1 MVRDL
6 LNILTFT
13 LIIEIMLNFEKKGN
27 GKETLV
33 LLHGFMENLHIWN
46 DMEPHLSENF
56 SLLKIDLPGH
66 GQSEII
72 AEVQTMELMAEE
84 VKKVLDHENLT
95 KVHLLGHS
103 MGGYISLGFAEK
115 YPEYLKSLTLFFST
129 FFPDDAE
136 KKEQRVKSYRIIKDA
151 FPHYARAGVPN
162 LFNPNERDI
171 LEGKIETALE
181 IALSTNNLG
190 ALASV
195 KGMVERTDKKSVLE
209 NLDAKILIIAG
220 KHDNAVKTE
229 MLIKNLPDKT
239 NIKSYVLDCGHNGH
253 WEKPS
258 ICAEIINT
266 ELLHN
271 LPKHLVF

>member
-1 MVRDL
+1 
-6 LNILTFT
+6 
-13 LIIEIMLNFEKKGN
+13 MLNFERTGN
-27 GKETLV
+27 GKEVLV
-33 LLHGFMENLHIWN
+33 LLHGFMENISIWS
-46 DMEPHLSENF
+46 DMELHLSENF

-66 GQSEII
+66 GQSDII
-72 AEVQTMELMAEE
+72 AEIQTMELVAEE
-84 VKKVLDHENLT
+84 VKKVLDDQNLQ

-115 YPEYLKSLTLFFST
+115 YPEYLKSLTLFFSSYL
-129 FFPDDAE
+129 PDDAE
-136 KKEQRVKSYRIIKDA
+136 KKEQRIKSYRIIQDA
-151 FPHYARAGVPN
+151 FVHYARAGVPN
-162 LFNPNERDI
+162 LFNPNERDV

-181 IALSTNNLG
+181 VALSTNNLG

-195 KGMVERTDKKSVLE
+195 KGMVERSDKRHVLE
-209 NLDAKILIIAG
+209 NLDCKILVLAG

-229 MLIKNLPDKT
+229 LMIKDLPDRT

-266 ELLHN
+266 ELLHH

>member
-1 MVRDL
+1 
-6 LNILTFT
+6 
-13 LIIEIMLNFEKKGN
+13 MLHFEKKGN

-33 LLHGFMENLHIWN
+33 LLHGFMENISIWN

-56 SLLKIDLPGH
+56 TLLKIDLPGH
-66 GQSEII
+66 GQSDII
-72 AEVQTMELMAEE
+72 AEVQTMELVAEE
-84 VKKVLDHENLT
+84 VKKVLDSENLK

-129 FFPDDAE
+129 YLPDDVE
-136 KKEQRVKSYRIIKDA
+136 KKAQRIKSYRIIKDA
-151 FPHYARAGVPN
+151 FAHYARAGIPN
-162 LFNPNERDI
+162 LFNPNEKDI
-171 LEGKIETALE
+171 LEGKIEIALKT
-181 IALSTNNLG
+181 ALSTNNLG

-195 KGMVERTDKKSVLE
+195 KGMVERTDKKHVLE
-209 NLDAKILIIAG
+209 NLEAKILVIAG

-229 MLIKNLPDKT
+229 IMIKHLPDRT

-271 LPKHLVF
+271 LPKNLVF

>member
-1 MVRDL
+1 
-6 LNILTFT
+6 
-13 LIIEIMLNFEKKGN
+13 MLNFERKGN

-33 LLHGFMENLHIWN
+33 LLHGFMENLSIWS
-46 DMEPHLSENF
+46 DMEPHLSDNF

-84 VKKVLDHENLT
+84 VKKVLDHENIT
-95 KVHLLGHS
+95 KIHLLGHS
-103 MGGYISLGFAEK
+103 MGGYVSLAFAEK

-129 FFPDDAE
+129 YFPDDAE
-136 KKEQRVKSYRIIKDA
+136 KKEQRIKSYRIIKDA
-151 FPHYARAGVPN
+151 FAHYARAGVPN
-162 LFNPNERDI
+162 LFNPNEKDI

-181 IALSTNNLG
+181 VALSTNNLG

-195 KGMVERTDKKSVLE
+195 KGMVERTDKKHIME
-209 NLDAKILIIAG
+209 NLEAKILVLAG

-229 MLIKNLPDKT
+229 TMIKHLPDRT
-239 NIKSYVLDCGHNGH
+239 NIKSYILDCGHNGH
-253 WEKPS
+253 WEKPA
-258 ICAEIINT
+258 ICSEIINT

-271 LPKHLVF
+271 MPKHLVF

>member
-1 MVRDL
+1 
-6 LNILTFT
+6 
-13 LIIEIMLNFEKKGN
+13 MLNFERKGN

-33 LLHGFMENLHIWN
+33 LLHGFMENISIWHE
-46 DMEPHLSENF
+46 MESHLSEHF

-66 GQSEII
+66 GQSEMV
-72 AEVQTMELMAEE
+72 AEVQTMEIMAEE
-84 VKKVLDHENLT
+84 VKKVLDKLDLT
-95 KVHLLGHS
+95 KAHLLGHS
-103 MGGYISLGFAEK
+103 MGGYTSLAFAEK
-115 YPEYLKSLTLFFST
+115 YPEFLVSLTLFFST
-129 FFPDDAE
+129 YFPDDAE
-136 KKEQRVKSYRIIKDA
+136 KKEQRIKSYRIIKDA

-195 KGMVERTDKKSVLE
+195 KGMVERTDKKHVLE
-209 NLDAKILIIAG
+209 SLDAKILVIAG

-229 MLIKNLPDKT
+229 IMIKNLPDRT

-266 ELLHN
+266 ELLHH
-271 LPKHLVF
+271 LPKHLIL

>member
-1 MVRDL
+1 
-6 LNILTFT
+6 
-13 LIIEIMLNFEKKGN
+13 MLNFERKGN

-33 LLHGFMENLHIWN
+33 LLHGFMENTSIWN
-46 DMEPHLSENF
+46 DMETHLSENF

-84 VKKVLDHENLT
+84 VKKVLDDQNLT

-103 MGGYISLGFAEK
+103 MGGYTSLAFAEK
-115 YPEYLKSLTLFFST
+115 YPEYLTSLTLFFST
-129 FFPDDAE
+129 YLADDAE
-136 KKEQRVKSYRIIKDA
+136 KKEQRIKSYRIIKDA
-151 FPHYARAGVPN
+151 FAHYARAGVPN
-162 LFNPNERDI
+162 LFNPNERDT
-171 LEGKIETALE
+171 LEGKIETALA

-195 KGMVERTDKKSVLE
+195 KGMVERTDKKHVLE
-209 NLDAKILIIAG
+209 SLDAKILVLAG

-229 MLIKNLPDKT
+229 AMIKNLPDRT

-266 ELLHN
+266 ELLHH
-271 LPKHLVF
+271 LPKNLIL

>member
-1 MVRDL
+1 
-6 LNILTFT
+6 
-13 LIIEIMLNFEKKGN
+13 MLNFERKGN

-33 LLHGFMENLHIWN
+33 LLHGFMENISIWHE
-46 DMEPHLSENF
+46 MESHLSEHF

-66 GQSEII
+66 GQSEMV
-72 AEVQTMELMAEE
+72 AEVQTMEIMAEE
-84 VKKVLDHENLT
+84 VKKVLDKLDLT

-103 MGGYISLGFAEK
+103 MGGYTSLAFAEK
-115 YPEYLKSLTLFFST
+115 YPELLISLTLFFST
-129 FFPDDAE
+129 YFPDDAE
-136 KKEQRVKSYRIIKDA
+136 KKEQRIKSYRIIKEA

-195 KGMVERTDKKSVLE
+195 KGMVERTDKKHILE
-209 NLDAKILIIAG
+209 SLDAKILVIAG

-229 MLIKNLPDKT
+229 VMIKNLPDRT

-266 ELLHN
+266 ELLHH
-271 LPKHLVF
+271 LPKHLIL

>member
-1 MVRDL
+1 
-6 LNILTFT
+6 
-13 LIIEIMLNFEKKGN
+13 MLNFERKGN

-33 LLHGFMENLHIWN
+33 LLHGFMENLSIWS
-46 DMEPHLSENF
+46 DMEPHLSDNF

-84 VKKVLDHENLT
+84 VKKVLDHENIT
-95 KVHLLGHS
+95 KIHLLGHS
-103 MGGYISLGFAEK
+103 MGGYVSLAFAEK
-115 YPEYLKSLTLFFST
+115 HPEYLKSLTLFFST
-129 FFPDDAE
+129 YFPDDDE
-136 KKEQRVKSYRIIKDA
+136 KKEQRIKSYRIIKDA
-151 FPHYARAGVPN
+151 FAHYARAGVPN
-162 LFNPNERDI
+162 LFNPNEKDI

-181 IALSTNNLG
+181 VALSTNNLG

-195 KGMVERTDKKSVLE
+195 KGMVERTDKKHIME
-209 NLDAKILIIAG
+209 NIEAKILVLAG

-229 MLIKNLPDKT
+229 TMIKHLPDRT
-239 NIKSYVLDCGHNGH
+239 NIKSYILDCGHNGH
-253 WEKPS
+253 WEKPV

-271 LPKHLVF
+271 MPKHLVF

>member
-1 MVRDL
+1 
-6 LNILTFT
+6 
-13 LIIEIMLNFEKKGN
+13 MLNFERKGN

-33 LLHGFMENLHIWN
+33 LLHGFMENLSIWN

-72 AEVQTMELMAEE
+72 AEVQTMEMMAEE

-95 KVHLLGHS
+95 KIHLLGHS
-103 MGGYISLGFAEK
+103 MGGYVSLAFAEK
-115 YPEYLKSLTLFFST
+115 HPEYLKSLTLFFST
-129 FFPDDAE
+129 YFPDNAE
-136 KKEQRVKSYRIIKDA
+136 KKEQRIKSYRIIKDA
-151 FPHYARAGVPN
+151 FAQYVRAGIPN

-171 LEGKIETALE
+171 LEGKIEIALE
-181 IALSTNNLG
+181 TALSTNHLG

-195 KGMVERTDKKSVLE
+195 KGMVERTDKKHILE
-209 NLDAKILIIAG
+209 NLDAKILVLAG
-220 KHDNAVKTE
+220 KHDNAVKTDVT
-229 MLIKNLPDKT
+229 IKGLPDRT
-239 NIKSYVLDCGHNGH
+239 NIKSYILDCGHNGH

-258 ICAEIINT
+258 VCAAIINT

-271 LPKHLVF
+271 MPKHLVF

>member
-1 MVRDL
+1 
-6 LNILTFT
+6 
-13 LIIEIMLNFEKKGN
+13 MLNFERKGN

-33 LLHGFMENLHIWN
+33 LLHGFMENLSIWS
-46 DMEPHLSENF
+46 DMEPYLSEHF

-66 GQSEII
+66 GQSEIV
-72 AEVQTMELMAEE
+72 AEVQTMEMMAEE
-84 VKKVLDHENLT
+84 VKKVLDDQNLD

-115 YPEYLKSLTLFFST
+115 YPESLKSLTLFFST
-129 FFPDDAE
+129 YLPDDAE
-136 KKEQRVKSYRIIKDA
+136 KKEQRIKSYRIIKDA

-181 IALSTNNLG
+181 VALSTNNLG

-195 KGMVERTDKKSVLE
+195 KGMVERTDKKHILE
-209 NLDAKILIIAG
+209 NLEAKILVLAG

-229 MLIKNLPDKT
+229 ALIKGLPDRT
-239 NIKSYVLDCGHNGH
+239 NIKSYILDCGHNGH
-253 WEKPS
+253 WEKPAV
-258 ICAEIINT
+258 CAAIINT